1 MSKKRILFVTQE
13 LNPYLVEKAIGD
25 LVLELAKH
33 TNGKEFEV
41 RLLMPRFG
49 CINERRH
56 KLHEVV
62 RLSGINIIIDDDDY
76 PLIIKVASLPGGAR
90 MQVYFLDNDDFFR
103 RKYTFRNADGE
114 MYDDNAERMVFQCKG
129 VLETVKKFG
138 WSPDLIHCHG
148 WMTSLV
154 PLMVKTAYKNDP
166 IFADSKVVYSVYD
179 QDFEGVVESDFEDK
193 ALVNRV
199 SEEDLEVFGD
209 ASNIN
214 LDLGAIHYADAVVKA
229 GAEIPEDIIKALEN
243 NLEKPQLTANI
254 EETTSLDCYTDF
266 YRMLL
271 SEEEE
276 IEEIVESEEAKG

>member
-13 LNPYLVEKAIGD
+13 MNPYLVESAIGD

-33 TNGKEFEV
+33 TNGNDFEV

-76 PLIIKVASLPGGAR
+76 PLIIKVASLPGAR

-103 RKYTFRNADGE
+103 RKTTFRDEEGQLF
-114 MYDDNAERMVFQCKG
+114 DDNAERMVFHCKG

-138 WSPDLIHCHG
+138 WAPDVIHCHG

-154 PLMVKTAYKNDP
+154 PLMLKTAYKNDP
-166 IFADSKVVYSVYD
+166 IFTDSKVVYSVYD
-179 QDFEGVVESDFEDK
+179 QDFDGVIESNFVDK

-199 SEEDLEVFGD
+199 AEADLAPFGD
-209 ASNIN
+209 ASNVAM
-214 LDLGAIHYADAVVKA
+214 DLGAIHYSDAVVKA
-229 GAEIPEDIIKALEN
+229 GANLSEDIIKALEAD
-243 NLEKPQLTANI
+243 LDKPQLTANI
-254 EETTSLDCYTDF
+254 EEDSQIESYTDF
-266 YRMLL
+266 YKMLL
-271 SEEEE
+271 EEADETTEVEEKEEE
-276 IEEIVESEEAKG
+276 INS

>member
-1 MSKKRILFVTQE
+1 MTKKRILFVTQE
-13 LNPYLVEKAIGD
+13 MNPYLVESAIGD

-33 TNGKEFEV
+33 SNGSEFEV

-76 PLIIKVASLPGGAR
+76 PLIIKVASLPGAR

-103 RKYTFRNADGE
+103 RKTTFRNSDGE
-114 MYDDNAERMVFQCKG
+114 MFDDNAERMVFQCKG

-138 WSPDLIHCHG
+138 WSPDIIHCHG

-154 PLMVKTAYKNDP
+154 PLLLKTAYKKDP
-166 IFADSKVVYSVYD
+166 IFSDSKVIYSVYD
-179 QDFEGVVESDFEDK
+179 KDFDGVIESNFIDK

-199 SEEDLEVFGD
+199 KLKNLNVFGD
-209 ASNIN
+209 ASNLN

-229 GAEIPEDIIKALEN
+229 GADIPQEIIAALEADV
-243 NLEKPQLTANI
+243 EKPQLTANL
-254 EETTSLDCYTDF
+254 EEATSLENYTDF
-266 YRMLL
+266 YKMLL
-271 SEEEE
+271 ADEAEE
-276 IEEIVESEEAKG
+276 VEAEAAEEANS

>member
-1 MSKKRILFVTQE
+1 MNKKRILFVTQE
-13 LNPYLVEKAIGD
+13 MNPYLVESAIGD

-33 TNGKEFEV
+33 TNGNEFEV

-76 PLIIKVASLPGGAR
+76 PLIIKVASLPGAR

-103 RKYTFRNADGE
+103 RKTTFRDAEGE
-114 MYDDNAERMVFQCKG
+114 MYDDNAERMVFHCKG

-138 WSPDLIHCHG
+138 WAPDIIHCHG

-154 PLMVKTAYKNDP
+154 PLMLKTAYKNDP
-166 IFADSKVVYSVYD
+166 IFSDSKVIYSVYD
-179 QDFEGVVESDFEDK
+179 NDFDGIIESDFTDK

-199 SEEDLEVFGD
+199 KEEDLVPFGK
-209 ASNIN
+209 ASNID
-214 LDLGAIHYADAVVKA
+214 LDLGAIHYADAIVKA
-229 GAEIPEDIIKALEN
+229 GANLEETVVNALEQ
-243 NLEKPQLTANI
+243 NLEKPQLTASL
-254 EETTSLDCYTDF
+254 EEDSAITVYTDF
-266 YRMLL
+266 YKMLL
-271 SEEEE
+271 EEESAE
-276 IEEIVESEEAKG
+276 AEAAAEAEEANS